1 MQTPTIDTISPRDYS
16 ALSPDIILDAID
28 SCGYKTNGSA
38 LALNSYENRVLRI
51 GLDSGAPLIAKFY
64 RPLRWS
70 NEAIIEEHQFSL
82 ELNENEIPVV
92 APLVSEDG
100 QTLHEYQGYRF
111 ALFPMQGGRWPELE
125 KLDDYEWMGRFM
137 GRIHA
142 IGTTRQFQSRHQISI
157 ENYGYQSVNYLLEK
171 QFIPAHI
178 ETAYKTLTD
187 DLFAIINTLYES
199 AGDSKI
205 IRLHGDCH
213 RGNILW
219 TEKGP
224 HFVDFDDCCS
234 GPAVQDLWMLLA
246 GERAEV
252 TAQLSALLEGY
263 HCFSEFDLR
272 ELHLIEALRT
282 LRMMHYAAW
291 LAKRWDDPAF
301 PIAFPWFNTVNYWE
315 QHIQELREQL
325 YIMQEPAIQLSPI

>member
-1 MQTPTIDTISPRDYS
+1 MEIPKKDILSPDDYS
-16 ALSPDIILDAID
+16 ALSPDLILDAID
-28 SCGYKTNGSA
+28 SCGYKTDGSA

-51 GLDSGAPLIAKFY
+51 GLDNDVPLIAKFY

-70 NEAIIEEHQFSL
+70 NEAIIEEHQFCL
-82 ELNENEIPVV
+82 ELNKNEIPVV
-92 APLVSEDG
+92 APLVDENG

-111 ALFPMQGGRWPELE
+111 SLFPMQGGRWPDLE
-125 KLDDYEWMGRFM
+125 NLDDYERMGRFM
-137 GRIHA
+137 ARIHG
-142 IGTTRQFQSRHQISI
+142 IGASHQFQSRQQINI
-157 ENYGYQSVNYLLEK
+157 DNYGYQSANYLLEK

-187 DLFAIINTLYES
+187 DLLVMVKTLYEL

-219 TEKGP
+219 TDNGP
-224 HFVDFDDCCS
+224 HFVDFDDACS

-252 TAQLSALLEGY
+252 TTQLSALLDGY
-263 HCFSEFDLR
+263 NCFTEFDLR

-301 PIAFPWFNTVNYWE
+301 PVAFPWFNTVNYWE

-325 YIMQEPAIQLSPI
+325 YVMQEPVIQISAA